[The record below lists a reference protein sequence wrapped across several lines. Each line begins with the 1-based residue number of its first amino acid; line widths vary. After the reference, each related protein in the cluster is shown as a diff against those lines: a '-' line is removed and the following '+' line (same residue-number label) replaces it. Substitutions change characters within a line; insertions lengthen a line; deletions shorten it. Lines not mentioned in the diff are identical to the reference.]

1 MTRDFMIRVFYD
13 GKCGLCRREIE
24 HYKRIAPE
32 GVFDWVDITVDAS
45 SLERLGVAYADGL
58 KLLHA
63 QDVQGNLH
71 VGVDAF
77 ILIWRQIPRWRVLA
91 SLVGAGFIRPV
102 AGMAYRAFA
111 TWRFNRLSH
120 CQIAIKADDV
130 TKQ

>member
-1 MTRDFMIRVFYD
+1 MIKVFYD

-24 HYKRIAPE
+24 HYKRIAPV

-45 SLERLGVAYADGL
+45 SLEKLGVAYADGL

-77 ILIWRQIPRWRVLA
+77 ILIWGQIPRWRVLA

-102 AGMAYRAFA
+102 AGIAYRAFA
-111 TWRFNRLSH
+111 TWRFNRLAH
-120 CQIAIKADDV
+120 CQLVVKSKERGKANE
-130 TKQ
+130 